1 MEIKSLWAVR
11 SAAGLVWFVF
21 DLGLSSAFLDF
32 DTSVVFGNS
41 DCDEFDSWSF
51 CDPSGA
57 SNFLYCAMMLLQ
69 VLHLYSPF
77 SYSVTPSPRSS
88 LGFSKLMFGD
98 PS

>member
-1 MEIKSLWAVR
+1 MKSLSLVR
-11 SAAGLVWFVF
+11 SGAGVVWFVF

-32 DTSVVFGNS
+32 DTSVELGSS
-41 DCDEFDSWSF
+41 DCDEFDSCSC
-51 CDPSGA
+51 CDSSGA
-57 SNFLYCAMMLLQ
+57 SNFLYCAMILLQ

-77 SYSVTPSPRSS
+77 SYNVTPSPRSS